1 MLKASNSVECSSDKV
16 KLQFKGNPFEKE
28 FFFFRQ
34 RLELSRKD
42 LKPLAGNEYIREK
55 LIV

>member
-16 KLQFKGNPFEKE
+16 KLQFKGNPFEKG

-34 RLELSRKD
+34 TKAWVKQER
-42 LKPLAGNEYIREK
+42 P
-55 LIV
+55 

>member
-34 RLELSRKD
+34 TKAWV
-42 LKPLAGNEYIREK
+42 K
-55 LIV
+55 